1 MIATTIAGSGNMYY
15 AIECLASDGSG
26 NKLYVTDSYPKVT
39 GTKLQNNAFRANQLW
54 LALYNPNNGG
64 VSLKNKD
71 SGNLIAVPSGNN
83 PALLVPDTVE
93 NESNLPDPSAVLNI
107 VNSNV
112 DNYRVVRGLKDQDN
126 NLDLRGNPPYQDG
139 VEILFWSWENDN
151 NYKWRF
157 IPAGV

>member
-1 MIATTIAGSGNMYY
+1 MYY
-15 AIECLASDGSG
+15 AVECLAGDSSG
-26 NKLYVTDSYPKVT
+26 NKLYVTDSYPNVT
-39 GTKLQNNAFRANQLW
+39 ATTLQNNTFRNDQLW

-93 NESNLPDPSAVLNI
+93 NESNLPDPSALLN
-107 VNSNV
+107 VANSDV
-112 DNYRVVRGLKDQDN
+112 ENYRVVRGLQDQDN
-126 NLDLRGNPPYQDG
+126 NLDLSGDPPYQDG
-139 VEILFWSWENDN
+139 VQVLFWTWSNDN

-157 IPAGV
+157 LPIEV